1 MANSRRQQAQADM
14 GMNFEREDRQ
24 RETALAKE
32 QERQAEK
39 EAKRDALMATTSY
52 RIMDKTAKYMD
63 KYFLDPIIGL
73 IPGGVGDVLSSF
85 LAIPFIYFALVQVK
99 SIPLTLAV
107 ICNVLKDALLGS
119 IPFFIGDII
128 DVFNRSYVA
137 NLRLITGYVNDDKE
151 VIHEVNRKATWSA
164 IFIVILCV
172 LIYFIVKWAI
182 ELGNWI
188 VSLFECVIDKDLAE
202 N

>member
-14 GMNFEREDRQ
+14 GMNFEREDQQ

-39 EAKRDALMATTSY
+39 EAKREALMTTTSY
-52 RIMDKTAKYMD
+52 RIMDTTAKYMD

-73 IPGGVGDVLSSF
+73 IPGGIGDVLSSF
-85 LAIPFIYFALVQVK
+85 LALPFIYFALVQVK

-137 NLRLITGYVNDDKE
+137 NLRLITGYVNDDKA
-151 VIHEVNRKATWSA
+151 VIHEVNRKAIWSA

-188 VSLFECVIDKDLAE
+188 VSLF
-202 N
+202 

>member
-39 EAKRDALMATTSY
+39 EAKREALMSTTSY

-137 NLRLITGYVNDDKE
+137 NLRLITGYVNDDKG

-188 VSLFECVIDKDLAE
+188 VSLF
-202 N
+202 

>member
-39 EAKRDALMATTSY
+39 EAKRDALMSTTSY

-99 SIPLTLAV
+99 SISLTLAV

-137 NLRLITGYVNDDKE
+137 NLRLITGYVNDDKT

-188 VSLFECVIDKDLAE
+188 VSLF
-202 N
+202 

>member
-39 EAKRDALMATTSY
+39 EAKREALMSTTSY
-52 RIMDKTAKYMD
+52 RIMDKTARCMD

-137 NLRLITGYVNDDKE
+137 NLRLITGYVNDDKA
-151 VIHEVNRKATWSA
+151 VIHEVNRKAIWSA

-188 VSLFECVIDKDLAE
+188 VSLF
-202 N
+202 

>member
-14 GMNFEREDRQ
+14 GMNFECEDQQ
-24 RETALAKE
+24 RETALEKE

-39 EAKRDALMATTSY
+39 EAKREALMTTTSY
-52 RIMDKTAKYMD
+52 RIMDTTAKYMD

-73 IPGGVGDVLSSF
+73 IPGGIGDVLSSF
-85 LAIPFIYFALVQVK
+85 LALPFVYFALVQVK

-137 NLRLITGYVNDDKE
+137 NLRLITGYVNDDKA
-151 VIHEVNRKATWSA
+151 VIHEVNRKAIWSA

-188 VSLFECVIDKDLAE
+188 VSLF
-202 N
+202 

>member
-39 EAKRDALMATTSY
+39 EAKREALMATTSY
-52 RIMDKTAKYMD
+52 RIMDKTARYMD

-137 NLRLITGYVNDDKE
+137 NLRLITGYVNDDKT

-188 VSLFECVIDKDLAE
+188 VSLF
-202 N
+202 

>member
-39 EAKRDALMATTSY
+39 EAKREALMATTSY
-52 RIMDKTAKYMD
+52 RIMDKTARYMD

-137 NLRLITGYVNDDKE
+137 NLRLITGYVNDDKA

-182 ELGNWI
+182 ELGDWI
-188 VSLFECVIDKDLAE
+188 VSLF
-202 N
+202 

>member
-14 GMNFEREDRQ
+14 GMNFQREDRQ
-24 RETALAKE
+24 REEALARE
-32 QERQAEK
+32 QQRAAEK
-39 EAKRDALMATTSY
+39 QAKREALMNTTSY
-52 RIMDKTAKYMD
+52 RVMDTTAKYMD
-63 KYFLDPIIGL
+63 KYCLDPLIGL

-85 LAIPFIYFALVQVK
+85 LAIPFIYFALMQVR

-128 DVFNRSYVA
+128 DVFNRSYIA
-137 NLRLITGYVNDDKE
+137 NLRLITGYVNDDKA

-164 IFIVILCV
+164 ILIVILCV

-182 ELGNWI
+182 ALGNWLI
-188 VSLFECVIDKDLAE
+188 SLF
-202 N
+202 

>member
-39 EAKRDALMATTSY
+39 EAKRDALMSTTSY

-137 NLRLITGYVNDDKE
+137 NLRLITGYVNDDKG

-182 ELGNWI
+182 ELGDWI
-188 VSLFECVIDKDLAE
+188 VSLF
-202 N
+202 

>member
-14 GMNFEREDRQ
+14 GMNFEREDQQ

-39 EAKRDALMATTSY
+39 EAKREALMTTTSY
-52 RIMDKTAKYMD
+52 RIMDTTAKYMD

-73 IPGGVGDVLSSF
+73 IPGGIGDVLSSF
-85 LAIPFIYFALVQVK
+85 LALPFIYFALVQVK

-107 ICNVLKDALLGS
+107 ICNVLKDALLGA

-128 DVFNRSYVA
+128 DVINRSYVA
-137 NLRLITGYVNDDKE
+137 NLRLITGYLNDDKA

-188 VSLFECVIDKDLAE
+188 VSLF
-202 N
+202 

>member
-14 GMNFEREDRQ
+14 GMNFEREDQQ

-39 EAKRDALMATTSY
+39 EAKREALMTTTSY
-52 RIMDKTAKYMD
+52 RIMDTTAKYMD

-73 IPGGVGDVLSSF
+73 IPGGIGDVLSSF
-85 LAIPFIYFALVQVK
+85 LALPFIYFAIVQVK

-137 NLRLITGYVNDDKE
+137 NLRLITGYVNDDKA

-188 VSLFECVIDKDLAE
+188 VSLF
-202 N
+202 

>member
-63 KYFLDPIIGL
+63 KYFLDPMIGL
-73 IPGGVGDVLSSF
+73 MPGGVGDVLSSF

-99 SIPLTLAV
+99 SIPLALAV

-188 VSLFECVIDKDLAE
+188 VSLF
-202 N
+202 

>member
-39 EAKRDALMATTSY
+39 EAKRDALMSTTSY

-137 NLRLITGYVNDDKE
+137 NLRLITGYVNDDKT

-188 VSLFECVIDKDLAE
+188 VSLF
-202 N
+202 

>member
-1 MANSRRQQAQADM
+1 MS
-14 GMNFEREDRQ
+14 
-24 RETALAKE
+24 
-32 QERQAEK
+32 
-39 EAKRDALMATTSY
+39 TTSY

-99 SIPLTLAV
+99 SISLTLAV

-128 DVFNRSYVA
+128 DVLNRSYVA
-137 NLRLITGYVNDDKE
+137 NLRLITGYVNDDKT

-188 VSLFECVIDKDLAE
+188 VSLF
-202 N
+202 

>member
-39 EAKRDALMATTSY
+39 EAKRDALMSTTSY

-99 SIPLTLAV
+99 SISLTLAV

-137 NLRLITGYVNDDKE
+137 NLRLITGYVNDDKK

-188 VSLFECVIDKDLAE
+188 VSLF
-202 N
+202 

>member
-39 EAKRDALMATTSY
+39 EAKRDALMSTTSY

-119 IPFFIGDII
+119 IPFFIGGII

-137 NLRLITGYVNDDKE
+137 NLRLITGYVNDDKT

-188 VSLFECVIDKDLAE
+188 VSLF
-202 N
+202 

>member
-14 GMNFEREDRQ
+14 GMNFEREDQQ

-39 EAKRDALMATTSY
+39 EAKREALMTTTSY
-52 RIMDKTAKYMD
+52 RIMDTTAKYMD

-73 IPGGVGDVLSSF
+73 IPGGIGDVLSSF
-85 LAIPFIYFALVQVK
+85 LALPFIYFALVQVK

-137 NLRLITGYVNDDKE
+137 NLRLITGYVNDDKA

-172 LIYFIVKWAI
+172 FIYFIVKWAI

-188 VSLFECVIDKDLAE
+188 VSLF
-202 N
+202 

>member
-1 MANSRRQQAQADM
+1 MANSRRQLAQADM
-14 GMNFEREDRQ
+14 GMNFEREDQQ

-39 EAKRDALMATTSY
+39 EAKREALMTTTSY
-52 RIMDKTAKYMD
+52 RIMDTTAKYMD

-73 IPGGVGDVLSSF
+73 IPGGIGDVLSSF
-85 LAIPFIYFALVQVK
+85 LALPFIYFALVQVK

-137 NLRLITGYVNDDKE
+137 NLRLITGYVNDDKA

-188 VSLFECVIDKDLAE
+188 VSLF
-202 N
+202 

>member
-39 EAKRDALMATTSY
+39 EAKREALMSTTSY
-52 RIMDKTAKYMD
+52 RIMDKTARYMD

-137 NLRLITGYVNDDKE
+137 NLRLITGYVNDDKS

-188 VSLFECVIDKDLAE
+188 VSLF
-202 N
+202 

>member
-39 EAKRDALMATTSY
+39 EAKREALMSTTSY

-128 DVFNRSYVA
+128 DVFNRSYIA
-137 NLRLITGYVNDDKE
+137 NLRLITGYVNDDKA

-188 VSLFECVIDKDLAE
+188 VSLF
-202 N
+202 

>member
-137 NLRLITGYVNDDKE
+137 NLRLITGYVNDDKQ

-188 VSLFECVIDKDLAE
+188 VSLF
-202 N
+202 

>member
-39 EAKRDALMATTSY
+39 EAKREALMSTTSY
-52 RIMDKTAKYMD
+52 RIMDKTARYMD

-137 NLRLITGYVNDDKE
+137 NLRLITGYVNDDKT

-188 VSLFECVIDKDLAE
+188 VSLF
-202 N
+202 

>member
-14 GMNFEREDRQ
+14 GMNIQKEEQQ
-24 RETALAKE
+24 REQALARE
-32 QERQAEK
+32 QQRQEEK
-39 EAKRDALMATTSY
+39 QAKREALMNTTSY
-52 RIMDKTAKYMD
+52 RVMDATAKYKYMD
-63 KYFLDPIIGL
+63 KYFLDPLLGL
-73 IPGGVGDVLSSF
+73 IPGGVGDVLTSA
-85 LAIPFIYFALVQVK
+85 LAIPFIYFALVQVR

-137 NLRLITGYVNDDKE
+137 NLRLITGYVNDDKA

-164 IFIVILCV
+164 IFIIILCV
-172 LIYFIVKWAI
+172 LIYFIVKWTIA
-182 ELGNWI
+182 LGDWI
-188 VSLFECVIDKDLAE
+188 ISLF
-202 N
+202 

>member
-24 RETALAKE
+24 RETTLAKE

-39 EAKRDALMATTSY
+39 EAKREALMSTTSY

-137 NLRLITGYVNDDKE
+137 NLRLITGYVNDDKT

-188 VSLFECVIDKDLAE
+188 VSLF
-202 N
+202 

>member
-39 EAKRDALMATTSY
+39 EAKRDALMSTTSY

-137 NLRLITGYVNDDKE
+137 NLRLITGYVNDDKG

-188 VSLFECVIDKDLAE
+188 VSLF
-202 N
+202 

>member
-14 GMNFEREDRQ
+14 GLNFEREDQQ

-39 EAKRDALMATTSY
+39 EAKREALMTTTSY
-52 RIMDKTAKYMD
+52 RIMDTTAKYMD

-73 IPGGVGDVLSSF
+73 IPGGIGDVLSSF
-85 LAIPFIYFALVQVK
+85 LALPFIYFALVQVK

-128 DVFNRSYVA
+128 DVFNLSYVA
-137 NLRLITGYVNDDKE
+137 NLRLITGYVNDDKA

-188 VSLFECVIDKDLAE
+188 VSLF
-202 N
+202 

>member
-39 EAKRDALMATTSY
+39 EAKRDALMSTTSY
-52 RIMDKTAKYMD
+52 RIMDKIAKYMD

-137 NLRLITGYVNDDKE
+137 NLRLITGYVNDDKA

-188 VSLFECVIDKDLAE
+188 VSLF
-202 N
+202 

>member
-39 EAKRDALMATTSY
+39 EAKREALMATTSY
-52 RIMDKTAKYMD
+52 RIMDKTARYMD

-119 IPFFIGDII
+119 IPFFIGGII

-137 NLRLITGYVNDDKE
+137 NLRLITGYVNDDKT

-182 ELGNWI
+182 ELGDWI
-188 VSLFECVIDKDLAE
+188 VSLF
-202 N
+202 

>member
-1 MANSRRQQAQADM
+1 MANSRRQQAQADI
-14 GMNFEREDRQ
+14 GMNFEREDQQ

-39 EAKRDALMATTSY
+39 EAKREALMTTTSY
-52 RIMDKTAKYMD
+52 RIMDTTAKYMD

-73 IPGGVGDVLSSF
+73 IPGGIGDVLSSF
-85 LAIPFIYFALVQVK
+85 LALPFIYFALVQVK

-137 NLRLITGYVNDDKE
+137 NLRLITGYVNDDKT

-188 VSLFECVIDKDLAE
+188 VSLF
-202 N
+202 

>member
-39 EAKRDALMATTSY
+39 EAKRDALMSTTSY

-182 ELGNWI
+182 ELGDWI
-188 VSLFECVIDKDLAE
+188 VSLF
-202 N
+202 

>member
-1 MANSRRQQAQADM
+1 MANSRRQQAQDDM

-39 EAKRDALMATTSY
+39 EAKRDALMSTTSY

-137 NLRLITGYVNDDKE
+137 NLRLITGYVNDDKG

-182 ELGNWI
+182 ELGDWI
-188 VSLFECVIDKDLAE
+188 VSLF
-202 N
+202 